1 MMAYVEKVCHIFR
14 YVFISINKTSRL
26 GPLYFAEVGVL
37 MKKINK
43 KIFKRIA
50 VVSAAVFSSYRYMER
65 DSLPAVG
72 SVQSDKPVIVLDA
85 GHGAYVLN
93 KVC

>member
-50 VVSAAVFSSYRYMER
+50 VVSAAVAVCAGVVLAPTGIWKEILYRR
-65 DSLPAVG
+65 SAQCRAI
-72 SVQSDKPVIVLDA
+72 SR
-85 GHGAYVLN
+85 
-93 KVC
+93 

>member
-1 MMAYVEKVCHIFR
+1 MAYVEKVCHIFR

-43 KIFKRIA
+43 KIFKRNWNRQ
-50 VVSAAVFSSYRYMER
+50 SARCHAILR
-65 DSLPAVG
+65 
-72 SVQSDKPVIVLDA
+72 
-85 GHGAYVLN
+85 
-93 KVC
+93 